1 MNYLITGGTGLIGQA
16 LIKSINFKINTVTV
30 LTRNIETASL
40 RLTSEVNFI
49 DELSLSDIEHSDIV
63 INLAGEPIAD
73 KRWTKEQKD
82 KICNSRWNITAQIT
96 HLISIAQKPPRA
108 LISGS
113 AIGIY
118 GRQNN
123 NPIDE
128 NFSDFHQEF
137 THDVCAKWEENALA
151 SISAET
157 RVAILRTGIVLDRE
171 SGALA
176 KMILPFKLGVGG
188 KISHGGQFMSWIH
201 LEDMVSAIIH
211 IIGNNDLSGPI
222 NMTSPNAVTNKTF
235 SKALAKSL
243 HRPCLLMTPAPL
255 LKLIFGEM
263 AELLLFG
270 QNVVP
275 QKLLNNGF
283 TFKHNDIESALT
295 DLLK

>member
-1 MNYLITGGTGLIGQA
+1 MNFLITGGTGLIGQA
-16 LIKSINFKINTVTV
+16 LIKSINFKDNTVTV
-30 LTRNIETASL
+30 LTRNIATASL
-40 RLTSEVNFI
+40 RLTNDINFI

-73 KRWTKEQKD
+73 KRWTREQKN
-82 KICNSRWNITAQIT
+82 KICDSRWNITAQIT
-96 HLISIAQKPPRA
+96 HLISIAQKPPRV

-118 GRQNN
+118 GRQNDM
-123 NPIDE
+123 PIDE
-128 NFSDFHQEF
+128 DFSDFHQEF

-151 SISAET
+151 AISAKT

-201 LEDMVSAIIH
+201 LEDMVSAIIY
-211 IIGNNDLSGPI
+211 IIGNNNLSGPI
-222 NMTSPNAVTNKTF
+222 NMTSPNAATNETF

-243 HRPCLLMTPAPL
+243 HRPCILMTPAPL

-283 TFKHNDIESALT
+283 TFKHSDIGPALT

>member
-1 MNYLITGGTGLIGQA
+1 
-16 LIKSINFKINTVTV
+16 
-30 LTRNIETASL
+30 
-40 RLTSEVNFI
+40 
-49 DELSLSDIEHSDIV
+49 
-63 INLAGEPIAD
+63 
-73 KRWTKEQKD
+73 
-82 KICNSRWNITAQIT
+82 
-96 HLISIAQKPPRA
+96 
-108 LISGS
+108 
-113 AIGIY
+113 
-118 GRQNN
+118 
-123 NPIDE
+123 
-128 NFSDFHQEF
+128 
-137 THDVCAKWEENALA
+137 
-151 SISAET
+151 
-157 RVAILRTGIVLDRE
+157 
-171 SGALA
+171 
-176 KMILPFKLGVGG
+176 MILPFKLGVGG

-211 IIGNNDLSGPI
+211 IIGNDDLSGPI

-243 HRPCLLMTPAPL
+243 HRPCFLMTPAPL

>member
-16 LIKSINFKINTVTV
+16 LIKSINFKDNTVTV
-30 LTRNIETASL
+30 LTRNKQTASSL
-40 RLTSEVNFI
+40 FTSDVRFI
-49 DELSLSDIEHSDIV
+49 DELLLSDIEHSDIV

-73 KRWTKEQKD
+73 KRWTREQKN
-82 KICNSRWNITAQIT
+82 KICDSRWSITAQIT
-96 HLISIAQKPPRA
+96 HLISIAKKPPY
-108 LISGS
+108 LFISGS

-151 SISAET
+151 AITADT

-201 LEDMVSAIIH
+201 LEDMVSAIIY
-211 IIGNNDLSGPI
+211 IIGNDDLSGPI

>member
-1 MNYLITGGTGLIGQA
+1 
-16 LIKSINFKINTVTV
+16 V
-30 LTRNIETASL
+30 
-40 RLTSEVNFI
+40 
-49 DELSLSDIEHSDIV
+49 
-63 INLAGEPIAD
+63 
-73 KRWTKEQKD
+73 
-82 KICNSRWNITAQIT
+82 
-96 HLISIAQKPPRA
+96 

-118 GRQNN
+118 GRQNDK
-123 NPIDE
+123 PIDE
-128 NFSDFHQEF
+128 DFSDFHQEF
-137 THDVCAKWEENALA
+137 THVVCAKWEENALA
-151 SISAET
+151 AISAKT
-157 RVAILRTGIVLDRE
+157 RVAILRTGIVLDRK

-201 LEDMVSAIIH
+201 LEDMVSAIIY
-211 IIGNNDLSGPI
+211 IIGNNNLSGPI
-222 NMTSPNAVTNKTF
+222 NMTSPNAATNETF

-243 HRPCLLMTPAPL
+243 HRPCILMTPAPL